1 MFARKRPI
9 RSRAGADSL
18 HKTPRPNLVWLFTM
32 RTLGTGAVT
41 GFATMV
47 VGSFLTD
54 VQAAA
59 GTYLHGNRSADP
71 IQAATLFP
79 PVPAVTKVIDVYDPP
94 PVAAQPRPAP
104 KAPEAA
110 PRPASH
116 EGEGSSPIRST
127 PSQPGHDD

>member
-1 MFARKRPI
+1 MFVRKLSI
-9 RSRAGADSL
+9 RARAGAGSL
-18 HKTPRPNLVWLFTM
+18 QKTPKRNLLRLFTLL
-32 RTLGTGAVT
+32 TLGTGAVS
-41 GFATMV
+41 GFAALV
-47 VGSFLTD
+47 IGAFLTN

-59 GTYLHGNRSADP
+59 ATYLHSNRSADP

-104 KAPEAA
+104 RAPEAA

-116 EGEGSSPIRST
+116 EGEGSSPIHST